1 MSCWERAGMTLKSKE
16 TAGWAPAAH
25 PAVYAG
31 GYTQRNRRQSA
42 LSVQKGMPDN
52 PPVIL
57 LRKMTAPFSVTPQ
70 KYEPTAMD
78 FWLVE
83 RMHASAA
90 SRYTRGPLNGGFISS
105 FSFCQRRGYRRR
117 SSFCSVCPLRFQGPR
132 RSAGSGLSHAG
143 AGNGWGPERPDHPPA
158 G

>member
-1 MSCWERAGMTLKSKE
+1 MTLKSKE
-16 TAGWAPAAH
+16 TAGWASAAH
-25 PAVYAG
+25 SAVYAG

-90 SRYTRGPLNGGFISS
+90 SRYTRGPLNGGFYLVILFLSKE
-105 FSFCQRRGYRRR
+105 
-117 SSFCSVCPLRFQGPR
+117 
-132 RSAGSGLSHAG
+132 GL
-143 AGNGWGPERPDHPPA
+143 
-158 G
+158 